1 MQTIIKNSFWVFA
14 LLAAEAVVSCSE
26 DSNDIVDNGKES
38 LPVIPPVLT
47 DDVLFSCDFQGD
59 ADMDMF
65 LTYDLDQL
73 TPSSLMNSLGFR
85 KGTAWLGEFR
95 DTYTSENCF
104 AGATSNY
111 VPAGKADDWLVLKDP
126 INVPSEGYVLLWKS
140 QSLDLVKKDGL
151 NIYISTEGNVA
162 PTNFSAQ
169 PVFTIEEED
178 AGKTENTDG
187 EWINHSI
194 SLDDY
199 VGKDIWF
206 AFANQSEDKMMICL
220 DEIEIR
226 KRTQI
231 TFESKTVRMTTSGN
245 LEIKGVIT
253 AKENTVNN
261 FKAYYLTASGDSFGE
276 EFKDLSVAPGQSYEF
291 SISKHMNAGDDIGS
305 FVPYQFWV
313 EANGATVLIK
323 DSVAVVPFEP
333 IHKVVIEEGTGQW
346 CGYCPLGILAFE
358 YLLPKYKEQLIAIA
372 VHNNDVMTVAEYDK
386 GLGFQAFPNGKVNR
400 KATCSPTTASYEFE
414 GSGTFHDGLVKE
426 LAIIPEAEVRLTNA
440 SMNAD
445 IISLKSET
453 RFLLNPTSNN
463 YRLAYVVIS
472 NGYKAAGAQVN
483 NLYSTSKY
491 ETFGKF
497 GLGGEYG
504 QPYVENLLY
513 DEVACGI
520 FPSFNGAEGIIPDQP
535 VLNEVYTHDFEI
547 DLKSGKNINSD
558 VELEL
563 IVMLIN
569 GKDGSIVNADKVKL

>member
-1 MQTIIKNSFWVFA
+1 MQTRIKNNLWAFV
-14 LLAAEAVVSCSE
+14 LLAAGAAVSCSE
-26 DSNDIVDNGKES
+26 NSNGIVDNGKES
-38 LPVIPPVLT
+38 LPVNPPVLT
-47 DDVLFSCDFQGD
+47 DDVIFSCDFQGD
-59 ADMDMF
+59 TDMNMF

-73 TPSSLMNSLGFR
+73 TPTTFMNSLGFK
-85 KGTAWLGEFR
+85 KGAAWLGVFR
-95 DTYTSENCF
+95 DTYTSENYF

-111 VPAGKADDWLVLKDP
+111 IPAGKADDWLVLKDP
-126 INVPSEGYVLLWKS
+126 IKVPSKGYVLSWKS
-140 QSLDLVKKDGL
+140 QSLDLVKRDGL
-151 NIYISTEGNVA
+151 NVYISTEGNVA
-162 PTNFSAQ
+162 PTNFSAE

-187 EWINHSI
+187 EWISHSI

-199 VGKDIWF
+199 AGKDIWF
-206 AFANQSEDKMMICL
+206 AFVNQSEDKMMICL
-220 DEIEIR
+220 DDIEIR
-226 KRTQI
+226 KKTEI
-231 TFESKTVRMTTSGN
+231 TFESKTARMTTSGN

-253 AKENTVNN
+253 AQGNTVNN

-276 EFKDLSVAPGQSYEF
+276 EFKNLSVSPGQSYEF
-291 SISKHMNAGDDIGS
+291 SISKRMDAGNNVGS

-313 EANGATVLIK
+313 ETNGSTVLIK
-323 DSVAVVPFEP
+323 DSVAIVPFEP

-358 YLLPKYKEQLIAIA
+358 YLLPKYNEQLIAIA
-372 VHNNDVMTVAEYDK
+372 VHNNDVMAVAEYDK

-414 GSGTFHDGLVKE
+414 GSGTFHEGLVRE
-426 LAIIPEAEVRLTNA
+426 LAIIPEAEVKLTNVN
-440 SMNAD
+440 MNAD
-445 IISLKSET
+445 AISLKSET
-453 RFLLNPTSNN
+453 RFLLNPTSND

-472 NGYKAAGAQVN
+472 NGYKATGAQVN
-483 NLYSTSKY
+483 NLYSTNKY

-497 GLGGEYG
+497 GRGGEYG
-504 QPYVENLLY
+504 QQYVENLVY

-520 FPSFNGAEGIIPDQP
+520 FPSFNGAEGIIPEQP
-535 VLNEVYTHDFEI
+535 TLNEVYAHDFEI
-547 DLKSGKNINSD
+547 DLKSCKNINSE